1 MKVLV
6 VNSGSSSV
14 KYQLI
19 DMENE
24 EVLAKG
30 LCERIG
36 IDGIFTHKWQGNKK
50 VVNVDLPNH
59 TVAMEHVLNA
69 LVDKKT
75 GVISSLNE
83 IDAVG
88 NRIVQGGA
96 IFTKSTIVDSKVI
109 EDIRGLTPLA
119 PLHQPAHIAGIE
131 ACLKLLPKT
140 PQVVVF
146 DTVFHTST
154 MPDYAYRYAVDERAY
169 KEWGVRK
176 YGFHGSSHK
185 YVSQVLEQ
193 KFGRKG
199 KFIICHIGNGSSLCA
214 VKDGK
219 CQDTSMGFTPLEGL
233 MMGSRSGDIDP
244 TVVDT
249 FCKNTGKST
258 EEATTW
264 LNKKCGLLGVS
275 GVSEDMR
282 DVEKIAFSNEQS
294 ERAENCRLALKMY
307 MYRVK
312 KYIGS
317 YMAVLNGVDAIAFTA
332 GIGENGYEFRE
343 GVIEGLENL
352 GIVIDKEKNKNAK
365 RGEFAEIEAS
375 ESKTKIYVIP
385 TNEEI
390 MIARE
395 TVEVLKNA
403 KNG

>member
-1 MKVLV
+1 MKILV

-19 DMENE
+19 DMESE
-24 EVLAKG
+24 KVLAKG

-36 IDGIFTHKWQGNKK
+36 IDGRFTHKWGDNKK
-50 VVNVDLPNH
+50 VEEVALANH
-59 TVAMEHVLNA
+59 SVAMEYVLNA
-69 LVDKKT
+69 LVSPET
-75 GVISSLNE
+75 GVISSLKE
-83 IDAVG
+83 IDAIG
-88 NRIVQGGA
+88 NRIVQGGS
-96 IFTKSTIVDSKVI
+96 IFTKSTLVNQKVI
-109 EDIRGLTPLA
+109 DDIRSLTPLA
-119 PLHQPAHIAGIE
+119 PLHQGAHIAGIE
-131 ACLKLLPKT
+131 ACRTLLPET

-154 MPDYAYRYAVDERAY
+154 MPNYAYRYAVDERAY

-185 YVSQVLEQ
+185 YVSQIMAE
-193 KFGRKG
+193 KFGKKG
-199 KFIICHIGNGSSLCA
+199 KFIVCHIGNGSSLCA

-219 CQDTSMGFTPLEGL
+219 CQDTTMGFTPLEGL

-249 FCKNTGKST
+249 YCKKTGKSA
-258 EEATTW
+258 EDAITW

-282 DVEKIAFSNEQS
+282 DIEAIAFSDEQS
-294 ERAENCRLALKMY
+294 ERAENCRLALAMY
-307 MYRVK
+307 SYKIK

-317 YMAVLNGVDAIAFTA
+317 FMAVLGGVDAIAFTA
-332 GIGENGYEFRE
+332 GVGENGWEFRE
-343 GVIEGLENL
+343 SVLKGLEGL
-352 GIVIDKEKNKNAK
+352 GIVIDTQKNKTAK
-365 RGEFAEIEAS
+365 RGEYAEINAN

-395 TVEVLKNA
+395 TQEVVSTLK
-403 KNG
+403 

>member
-1 MKVLV
+1 MKILV

-24 EVLAKG
+24 KVLAKG

-36 IDGIFTHKWQGNKK
+36 IDGKFTHKWGDNKK
-50 VVNVDLPNH
+50 VQNIPLANH
-59 TVAMEHVLNA
+59 SVAMEYVLNA
-69 LVDKKT
+69 LVDKET
-75 GVISSLNE
+75 GVISNLSE
-83 IDAVG
+83 IDAIG

-96 IFTKSTIVDSKVI
+96 IFTKSTLVTDKVV
-109 EDIRGLTPLA
+109 EDIRSLTPLA
-119 PLHQPAHIAGIE
+119 PLHQLAHIAGIE
-131 ACLKLLPKT
+131 ACRKLLPNT

-154 MPDYAYRYAVDERAY
+154 MPAYAYRYAVDEKAY

-185 YVSQVLEQ
+185 YVSQIMAEKYGSL
-193 KFGRKG
+193 G
-199 KFIICHIGNGSSLCA
+199 KFIVCHIGNGSSLCA
-214 VKDGK
+214 IKDGK

-233 MMGSRSGDIDP
+233 IMGSRSGDIDP
-244 TVVDT
+244 TVIDT
-249 FCKNTGKST
+249 YCKNTGKSA
-258 EEATTW
+258 EDAVTW

-282 DVEKIAFSNEQS
+282 DIESIAFSDEQS
-294 ERAENCRLALKMY
+294 ERAENCRLALAMCA
-307 MYRVK
+307 YRVK

-317 YMAVLNGVDAIAFTA
+317 YMAVLGGADAIAFTA
-332 GIGENGYEFRE
+332 GVGENGWEFRQSVCD
-343 GVIEGLENL
+343 GLEGL
-352 GIVIDKEKNKNAK
+352 GVVIDKEKNRNAK
-365 RGEFAEIEAS
+365 RGEYAEISAD

-395 TVEVLKNA
+395 TKQVINSLK
-403 KNG
+403 

>member
-19 DMENE
+19 DMTTET
-24 EVLAKG
+24 VLAKG

-36 IDGIFTHKWQGNKK
+36 IDGRFTHKWGDNKK
-50 VVNVDLPNH
+50 VIDVNLPNH
-59 TVAMEHVLNA
+59 GVAMEYVLDA
-69 LVDKKT
+69 LVSPET
-75 GVISSLNE
+75 GVISSLDE
-83 IDAVG
+83 IDAIG

-96 IFTKSTIVDSKVI
+96 IFTKSVKVDQKI
-109 EDIRGLTPLA
+109 IDDIRSLTPLA
-119 PLHQPAHIAGIE
+119 PLHQGAHIAGIE
-131 ACLKLLPKT
+131 ACRKLLPNT

-154 MPDYAYRYAVDERAY
+154 MPAYAYRYAVDERAY

-185 YVSQVLEQ
+185 FVSQIMAE
-193 KFGRKG
+193 KFGKKG
-199 KFIICHIGNGSSLCA
+199 KFIVCHIGNGSSLCA

-233 MMGSRSGDIDP
+233 IMGSRSGDIDP

-249 FCKNTGKST
+249 YCKKTGET
-258 EEATTW
+258 PEQCATW

-282 DVEKIAFSNEQS
+282 DVEKIAYSDEVS
-294 ERAENCRLALKMY
+294 ERADRCRLALEMY
-307 MYRVK
+307 AYRVK

-317 YMAVLNGVDAIAFTA
+317 YMAVLGGCDAIAFTA
-332 GIGENGYEFRE
+332 GVGENGAEFRE
-343 GVIEGLENL
+343 NVCRGLEGL
-352 GIVIDKEKNKNAK
+352 GIVMDYEKNKNAK
-365 RGEFAEIEAS
+365 RGEFSELEAEG
-375 ESKTKIYVIP
+375 SKTKIYVIP

-395 TVEVLKNA
+395 TVEVVSK
-403 KNG
+403 K